1 LVDPFN
7 QRRQHTQLAH
17 AIDEAHSASAGRSPR
32 SLRGP
37 WGAARLGRS
46 ARRGAGREA
55 GDVRDSAGM
64 HCPRT
69 PAETRGPSAQGCAEG
84 ADEGWP
90 FFGLPFLT
98 PGILPS
104 APSGPPSAFAPL
116 LRRSGHARKG
126 RSGRPK
132 DGPKALALRFKQR
145 SEQANPR
152 RAWSSWWA
160 RAHPLPHAFSNAES
174 RLSHIHRPSPIHPQ
188 HLSTGV
194 AGAQQVGDGFG
205 DILGT
210 AGALQRG
217 LVEQDLLLGAGLA
230 AFRP

>member
-1 LVDPFN
+1 MSIPRFPLSA
-7 QRRQHTQLAH
+7 LAQ
-17 AIDEAHSASAGRSPR
+17 ASASRSPR
-32 SLRGP
+32 SSRGP

-90 FFGLPFLT
+90 FFGLPFF
-98 PGILPS
+98 GH
-104 APSGPPSAFAPL
+104 AKKGRSGRPKDGPKALALRSE
-116 LRRSGHARKG
+116 RRSDEARPGQVCSSWWARAHPMTAG

-160 RAHPLPHAFSNAES
+160 RAHPMPHAFPNPES
-174 RLSHIHRPSPIHPQ
+174 RIPNPSSHIFTARPP
-188 HLSTGV
+188 STRS
-194 AGAQQVGDGFG
+194 
-205 DILGT
+205 T
-210 AGALQRG
+210 CP
-217 LVEQDLLLGAGLA
+217 LVYCA
-230 AFRP
+230 RSR

>member
-1 LVDPFN
+1 MSIPRFPLSA
-7 QRRQHTQLAH
+7 LAQ
-17 AIDEAHSASAGRSPR
+17 ASASRSPR
-32 SLRGP
+32 SSRGP

-116 LRRSGHARKG
+116 LRRSGHAKKGRSGRPKDGPKALALRSERRSDEARPGQVCSSWWARAHPMTAG

-160 RAHPLPHAFSNAES
+160 RAHPMPHAFPNPES
-174 RLSHIHRPSPIHPQ
+174 RIPNPESRIPTL
-188 HLSTGV
+188 TC
-194 AGAQQVGDGFG
+194 
-205 DILGT
+205 
-210 AGALQRG
+210 
-217 LVEQDLLLGAGLA
+217 
-230 AFRP
+230 